1 MLKVLADQAQ
11 IVIHQGS
18 NSENVRGV
26 DPRSDNF
33 QTDFIVLKKMLLILI
48 LTKNILKLSIKHHNN
63 ILCRDKGYSRR
74 VIHRT
79 FVNREA

>member
-48 LTKNILKLSIKHHNN
+48 LTKNILKISIKHHN

-79 FVNREA
+79 LVNREA